1 MQANGLGPKV
11 KTSNIFSTAANP
23 IVHSRQYCPG
33 QLAAKKNWQM
43 YHLLVSISPGLNKK
57 AGYVKLVHVL
67 LDDIFV
73 RDDITII
80 WDENIVYFF
89 NWEKTTCFGPIRSLF
104 T

>member
-1 MQANGLGPKV
+1 
-11 KTSNIFSTAANP
+11 
-23 IVHSRQYCPG
+23 
-33 QLAAKKNWQM
+33 M

>member
-1 MQANGLGPKV
+1 
-11 KTSNIFSTAANP
+11 
-23 IVHSRQYCPG
+23 
-33 QLAAKKNWQM
+33 M

-89 NWEKTTCFGPIRSLF
+89 NWEKNLF
-104 T
+104 